1 MTDSPA
7 GGSEYVRPVR
17 VLPEFFVLLDDQ
29 LPDERGPHGEPTAA
43 EFAATDL
50 LDIVDTFARHWDD
63 LPTLFAGRTD
73 YRVLIVTGHLVHA
86 VSVWAQLSPG
96 DGAVELIDIAV
107 DLRGP
112 EPVTD
117 PDGDS

>member
-1 MTDSPA
+1 VTDSPT
-7 GGSEYVRPVR
+7 GGSDHVRPVR

-29 LPDERGPHGEPTAA
+29 LPDERGPNGEPTAA

-63 LPTLFAGRTD
+63 LPAPFAGRTD
-73 YRVLIVTGHLVHA
+73 YRVLIVTGHLVYA
-86 VSVWAQLSPG
+86 VSVWGQQSPV

-107 DLRGP
+107 DLGGLAP
-112 EPVTD
+112 LAD
-117 PDGDS
+117 SDGES

>member
-7 GGSEYVRPVR
+7 CGSEHVRPVR
-17 VLPEFFVLLDDQ
+17 VLPEFFIFLDDQ
-29 LPDERGPHGEPTAA
+29 LPDERGPNGEPTAA

-63 LPTLFAGRTD
+63 LPAPFAGRTD

-86 VSVWAQLSPG
+86 MSVWAQLSPV

-117 PDGDS
+117 PDGDT